1 MNFKNRIANRIIEI
15 NVSILHCLKKMDSE
29 KVKLLFV
36 FNDEQFIG
44 IITIGDIQRAIIK
57 NTNLNEKVSTILD
70 KNKIYASKDESLE
83 AIKNKMF
90 SLRAELM
97 PIVDVQNNL
106 VNVYYWEDLFGETKK
121 EPLFR
126 FNLPVVIMAGGF
138 GTRLKPLTNVLPK
151 PLIPINDKTF
161 IEEIF
166 ERFNDHGCDKFY
178 ISVNYKAELIEYY
191 LSKQNLPYNI
201 QYFKEDKPMGTAGSL
216 SLLKGHIKETLFVS
230 NCDILIEQDYSEV
243 LKYHRENKNEITAV
257 AALKHYPIPYGTIE
271 TGENGRLL
279 ELIEKPE
286 ISFKIN
292 TGIYILEPHLLNE
305 IPENKIFHMTHLIEN
320 VNKRNGRIGV
330 FPVSEK
336 SWKDIGA
343 WGEYLKSKES

>member
-1 MNFKNRIANRIIEI
+1 MSYKEKIANRIITI
-15 NVSILHCLKKMDSE
+15 DTSILHCLKKMDSE

-36 FNDEQFIG
+36 CDDEQFIG

-57 NTNLNEKVSTILD
+57 NTNMNEKVSTILD

-83 AIKNKMF
+83 SIKNKMF

-97 PIVDVQNNL
+97 PIVDEQNNL
-106 VNVYYWEDLFGETKK
+106 VNVYFWEDVFGETKK

-126 FNLPVVIMAGGF
+126 FNLPVVIMAGGL

-166 ERFNDHGCDKFY
+166 ERFNEHGCDTFY

-201 QYFKEDKPMGTAGSL
+201 QYIKEDKPMGTAGSL
-216 SLLKGHIKETLFVS
+216 SLLKGQIKETLFVS

-243 LKYHRENKNEITAV
+243 LKYHRENKNEITV
-257 AALKHYPIPYGTIE
+257 VVALKHYPIPYGTIE
-271 TGENGRLL
+271 TGENGKLL
-279 ELIEKPE
+279 ALTEKPE
-286 ISFKIN
+286 ISLKIN
-292 TGIYILEPHLLNE
+292 TGIYILEPHLLND
-305 IPENKIFHMTHLIEN
+305 IPENVIFHMTQLIEN